1 MARPSRI
8 IITSNGDDLH
18 VEMNISELVAVHKLM
33 NVTVSVL
40 EQLVR
45 KGLTTVDGA
54 KKLFDL
60 MSDMLDEAV
69 ADSNYYNTNRTE
81 IRLNKDAALRQVG
94 EKGEAE

>member
-1 MARPSRI
+1 M
-8 IITSNGDDLH
+8 H

-60 MSDMLDEAV
+60 MSGMLDEAV

-81 IRLNKDAALRQVG
+81 IRLNKDAALWQAG
-94 EKGEAE
+94 KKGEAE

>member
-1 MARPSRI
+1 M
-8 IITSNGDDLH
+8 H